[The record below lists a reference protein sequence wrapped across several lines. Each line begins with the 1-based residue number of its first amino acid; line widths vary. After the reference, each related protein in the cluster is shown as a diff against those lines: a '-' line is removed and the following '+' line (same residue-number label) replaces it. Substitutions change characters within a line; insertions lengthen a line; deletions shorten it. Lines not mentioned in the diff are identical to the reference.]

1 MAAPHPATIDA
12 YIAAAPAAG
21 QPHLRQLHALLQGVA
36 PKAEQVIKWGLAGI
50 AGAVCGAG
58 GAGDSGLKSGQRQ
71 PSILNEHVGRHRPRA
86 RPEAADVGQCRV
98 VVRDHLLRRQRRV
111 AGRGVRIGRQRLSML
126 RQQLLI

>member
-36 PKAEQVIKWGLAGI
+36 PKAEQLIKWGLAGV
-50 AGAVCGAG
+50 AGAVRGAG

-71 PSILNEHVGRHRPRA
+71 PSILNQHVGRHRPRA
-86 RPEAADVGQCRV
+86 RPKAADVGQHGV
-98 VVRDHLLRRQRRV
+98 VVGRNLCGAQYHVVHRDVAVRRQYLNRR
-111 AGRGVRIGRQRLSML
+111 
-126 RQQLLI
+126 